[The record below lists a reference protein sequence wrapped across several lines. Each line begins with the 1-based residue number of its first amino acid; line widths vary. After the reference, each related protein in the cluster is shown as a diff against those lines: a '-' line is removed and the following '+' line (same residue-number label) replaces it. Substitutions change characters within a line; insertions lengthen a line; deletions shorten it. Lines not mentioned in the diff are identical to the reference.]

1 LPHVDLDLADT
12 LKDEAQVEDVADFMN
27 MDDSIREKL
36 VLLNKEKMTELAD
49 ACNRYPTMDL

>member
-1 LPHVDLDLADT
+1 MPHVDLDLADT